1 MNDQLQAVLL
11 GAGISAGVAL
21 GLALLGIWAESRR
34 AARRMAHE
42 ARLAAEQRD
51 HEKAEKRYDDLRS
64 AYTAFAAEM
73 REQVARAYRFEER
86 NDYGFV
92 DDPQYDPSENPSYR
106 HQAEDALQALRLF
119 ADDALY
125 NAGRAY
131 LDSYYVRFWAYPQ
144 RDGIG
149 PDVPSAEAT
158 FVIEGKRAL
167 GLTA

>member
-11 GAGISAGVAL
+11 GAVISAGVAL
-21 GLALLGIWAESRR
+21 VLAAVGIWAESRR

-42 ARLAAEQRD
+42 ARLAADQRG

-73 REQVARAYRFEER
+73 RKQVSQANRFEER
-86 NDYGFV
+86 NQYGFV
-92 DDPQYDPSENPSYR
+92 DDPQFDPSENPGYR
-106 HQAEDALQALRLF
+106 DQAEDALQALRLF

-131 LDSYYVRFWAYPQ
+131 LDSYYACFWAYPES
-144 RDGIG
+144 DGVSA
-149 PDVPSAEAT
+149 DVSSAEAT
-158 FVIEGKRAL
+158 FVLVGKRAL
-167 GLTA
+167 GLTT